1 MIDGMIQPSNATT
14 IILGPQHQLPPS
26 DLSMRSEEANEY
38 YDDKTNIPLCRCVLS
53 FSLLASLPLFLS
65 LPEALSLS
73 PPPPNPSGPSLPPSS
88 LPPSMSLY
96 ACIIGLSFS
105 VSLSVYLSLSDSQ
118 RGEREESS
126 ISI

>member
-1 MIDGMIQPSNATT
+1 MQYNMIDGMIQPSNATT

-26 DLSMRSEEANEY
+26 DLCMRSEEANEY
-38 YDDKTNIPLCRCVLS
+38 YDDKTNIPLCRCALS

-73 PPPPNPSGPSLPPSS
+73 LPPSNPSGPS

-96 ACIIGLSFS
+96 ACIIGLSLC

-118 RGEREESS
+118 RREREESS